1 MKNYDLARV
10 LIGALVVAV
19 VFLVFIEPA
28 YRAINSAF
36 AAVVQ
41 PMQHVGEDAA
51 GRIR

>member
-1 MKNYDLARV
+1 MKNHDLARV

-19 VFLVFIEPA
+19 VFLVFLMPA
-28 YRAINSAF
+28 YKAINGAF
-36 AAVVQ
+36 AAVIQ